1 MQPSQLEWTEFMAAG
16 AGFHSRLPVFEA
28 VTRSSPGCYLDVI
41 RRIRMAAFFLYLATV
56 DDAVGHKS
64 VCGGRMPARPL
75 RPLRPVMP
83 TLTHVANF
91 LQVHVVHVEVN
102 GFFTVSARHVP
113 AGAGDHV
120 ENRPQR
126 LQNLHVD
133 HR

>member
-1 MQPSQLEWTEFMAAG
+1 
-16 AGFHSRLPVFEA
+16 
-28 VTRSSPGCYLDVI
+28 
-41 RRIRMAAFFLYLATV
+41 MAAFFLYLATV

-133 HR
+133 EADSPYVEAGETTEALSDMGKNVPCADDAGQLRQKLRKR